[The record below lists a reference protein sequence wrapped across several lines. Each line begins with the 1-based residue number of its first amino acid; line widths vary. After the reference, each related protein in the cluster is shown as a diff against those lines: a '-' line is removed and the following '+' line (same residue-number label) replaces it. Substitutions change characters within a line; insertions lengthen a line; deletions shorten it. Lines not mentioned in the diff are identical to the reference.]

1 MKVFLKKK
9 KNKKQQCGHELCK
22 NLPVDEKQKLVEY
35 RKKIQNEKKCLI
47 IIENYFHLENPVFH
61 AKIFLEECK
70 YI

>member
-35 RKKIQNEKKCLI
+35 RKKYKMRKNAL
-47 IIENYFHLENPVFH
+47 
-61 AKIFLEECK
+61 
-70 YI
+70 